1 MNIVI
6 IGGVAAG
13 AKAAAKSRRLL
24 PDAKIDIYTEDT
36 HVSYSACGLPYYIQG
51 NFDDYK
57 KLIVRTPEEFAKSNI
72 NVHLQNRVIKIIP
85 KTQKIIVK
93 DLTND
98 VEFPV
103 AYDKLVI
110 ATGAQP
116 FMPNIKNIHLP
127 NVYKV
132 RRIEDGIAIK
142 EAMKSA
148 KHITI
153 VGGGYIGIE
162 ILEATVKN
170 NIPTTLIESSPHVMS
185 IFDDDI
191 AKLITEYILSA
202 SGDFATIITNDSVI
216 SFNGQDKVNEVV
228 TANGEK
234 FDTDMVIMCAG
245 VRPRVD
251 IAQEAGITIGVTGA
265 IKVNSRME
273 TNIENIYACGDC
285 VEETNIISHRQ
296 MWLPLGTNANKEG
309 RCAAVNLAGYIED
322 FEGVLGS
329 AVTRYLALTISTTGL
344 TDKTASEWG
353 FDPVSVILTKK
364 DKAGYMPEVQNVTIK
379 LIADKRTH
387 KLLGGQAIGCGDAD
401 KRINTLSIGLLNGL
415 TVEELAGADMT
426 YAPPFSTTIDPLLSA
441 ARLLIDKLN
450 KGKK

>member
-1 MNIVI
+1 MNIVV
-6 IGGVAAG
+6 IGAVAAG

-57 KLIVRTPEEFAKSNI
+57 KLIVRTPEEFGESNI
-72 NVHLQNRVIKIIP
+72 DVHLQHRVIKIIP
-85 KTQKIIVK
+85 KTQKVIVK
-93 DLTND
+93 NLITDA
-98 VEFPV
+98 EFPV
-103 AYDKLVI
+103 AYDKLVV

-116 FMPNIKNIHLP
+116 FMPDIKNINLP

-132 RRIEDGIAIK
+132 RTLEDGVAIK
-142 EAMKSA
+142 EAMKNA
-148 KHITI
+148 KHVTI

-162 ILEATVKN
+162 MLEAFVKN
-170 NIPTTLIESSPHVMS
+170 DIHTTLVESSSHIMS
-185 IFDDDI
+185 MLDEDI
-191 AKLITEYILSA
+191 AKLITEYIETDSRDLVKLL
-202 SGDFATIITNDSVI
+202 TNDTVI
-216 SFNGQDKVNEVV
+216 SFNGTERVEEVV
-228 TANGEK
+228 TAQGEH
-234 FDTDMVIMCAG
+234 FNTDMVIMCAG

-251 IAQEAGITIGVTGA
+251 IAKDAGINLGITGA

-285 VEETNIISHRQ
+285 IEETNIITHRQ

-309 RCAAVNLAGYIED
+309 RCAAVNLAGYTED

-329 AVTRYLALTISTTGL
+329 TVTRYLNLTISATAL
-344 TDKTASEWG
+344 THKAAEEAG
-353 FDPVSVILTKK
+353 FDPVSIMITKR
-364 DKAGYMPEVQNVTIK
+364 DKAGYMPEVRNVTIK
-379 LIADKRTH
+379 LVADKRTH

-401 KRINTLSIGLLNGL
+401 KRINTLSVGLLNGI
-415 TVEELAGADMT
+415 TVEELLGADIT

-441 ARLLIDKLN
+441 ARILIDKL
-450 KGKK
+450 K